1 MLIVFQHPV
10 TGEMFMPECMV
21 IMTRRPLEGQVFSV
35 LEEQVQN
42 ITSIAQSG
50 NTPIARGLVTVTV
63 GNQVPE
69 GIDVTTNLIFR
80 SYPEYDDFQSGLM
93 DNEAYIE
100 RFDSIASKCQFVSI
114 DLCEIIR
121 PIEGAPEG
129 FNAKYLVRNVFT
141 AKPGKRSE
149 LIDVLVEQR
158 ESLTPGSPKAN
169 ITKPLSSWDQIRS
182 GRAFDSY
189 QALAESLSQIES
201 PANRSGWGRVV
212 DLTDQ
217 MTRTIS
223 KIQYIM

>member
-1 MLIVFQHPV
+1 
-10 TGEMFMPECMV
+10 MPECMV
-21 IMTRRPLEGQVFSV
+21 VMTRRPLEGQVFSV
-35 LEEQVQN
+35 LEEQVQS
-42 ITSIAQSG
+42 IASIAQSE
-50 NTPIARGLVTVTV
+50 NTPIVRGLVTVTV

-149 LIDVLVEQR
+149 LIDVLGEQR
-158 ESLTPGSPKAN
+158 ESLTPCSPKAN
-169 ITKPLSSWDQIRS
+169 IAKPLSSWDQIRS

-189 QALAESLSQIES
+189 QALAESLNQIES

>member
-1 MLIVFQHPV
+1 
-10 TGEMFMPECMV
+10 MPECMV
-21 IMTRRPLEGQVFSV
+21 VMTRRPLEGQVFSV
-35 LEEQVQN
+35 LEEQVQS
-42 ITSIAQSG
+42 IASIAQSEH
-50 NTPIARGLVTVTV
+50 TPIVRGLVTVTV

-100 RFDSIASKCQFVSI
+100 RFDSIASKCQCVSI

-158 ESLTPGSPKAN
+158 ESLTPGSPNAN

>member
-1 MLIVFQHPV
+1 
-10 TGEMFMPECMV
+10 MPECMV
-21 IMTRRPLEGQVFSV
+21 VMTRRPREGQVFSV
-35 LEEQVQN
+35 LEEQVQS
-42 ITSIAQSG
+42 IASIAQSE
-50 NTPIARGLVTVTV
+50 NTPIVRGLVTVTV

>member
-1 MLIVFQHPV
+1 
-10 TGEMFMPECMV
+10 MPECMV
-21 IMTRRPLEGQVFSV
+21 VMTRRPLEGQVFSV
-35 LEEQVQN
+35 LEEQVQS
-42 ITSIAQSG
+42 IASIAQSE
-50 NTPIARGLVTVTV
+50 NTPIVRGLVTVTV

-100 RFDSIASKCQFVSI
+100 RFASIASKCQFVSI

>member
-1 MLIVFQHPV
+1 
-10 TGEMFMPECMV
+10 MPECMV
-21 IMTRRPLEGQVFSV
+21 VMTRRPLEGQVFSV
-35 LEEQVQN
+35 LEEQVQS
-42 ITSIAQSG
+42 IASIAQSE
-50 NTPIARGLVTVTV
+50 NTPIVRGLVTVTV

-149 LIDVLVEQR
+149 LIDELVEQR

-189 QALAESLSQIES
+189 QALAESLNQIES

>member
-1 MLIVFQHPV
+1 
-10 TGEMFMPECMV
+10 MPECMV
-21 IMTRRPLEGQVFSV
+21 VMTRRPLEGQVFSV
-35 LEEQVQN
+35 LEEQVQS
-42 ITSIAQSG
+42 IASIAQSE
-50 NTPIARGLVTVTV
+50 NTPIVRGLVTVTV

-201 PANRSGWGRVV
+201 PATRSAWGRVV

-217 MTRTIS
+217 MTRTLS

>member
-1 MLIVFQHPV
+1 
-10 TGEMFMPECMV
+10 MPECMV

-35 LEEQVQN
+35 LEEQVQS
-42 ITSIAQSG
+42 IASIAQSE
-50 NTPIARGLVTVTV
+50 NTPIVRGLVTVTV

-80 SYPEYDDFQSGLM
+80 SYAEYDDFQSGLM

-189 QALAESLSQIES
+189 QALAESLNQIES

>member
-1 MLIVFQHPV
+1 
-10 TGEMFMPECMV
+10 MPECMV
-21 IMTRRPLEGQVFSV
+21 VMTRRPLEGQVFSV
-35 LEEQVQN
+35 LEEQVQS
-42 ITSIAQSG
+42 IASIAQSE
-50 NTPIARGLVTVTV
+50 NTPIVRGLVTVTV

-80 SYPEYDDFQSGLM
+80 SYPEYDDFQSALM
-93 DNEAYIE
+93 ENEAYIE

-141 AKPGKRSE
+141 AKPSKRSE

>member
-1 MLIVFQHPV
+1 
-10 TGEMFMPECMV
+10 MPECMV

-35 LEEQVQN
+35 LEEQVQS
-42 ITSIAQSG
+42 IASIAQSE
-50 NTPIARGLVTVTV
+50 NTPIVRGLVTVTV

-93 DNEAYIE
+93 DDEAYIE

-121 PIEGAPEG
+121 PIEGGPEG

-169 ITKPLSSWDQIRS
+169 IAKPLSSWDQIRS

-201 PANRSGWGRVV
+201 PANRSGWGRVA

>member
-1 MLIVFQHPV
+1 
-10 TGEMFMPECMV
+10 MPECMV
-21 IMTRRPLEGQVFSV
+21 VMTRRPLEGQVFSV
-35 LEEQVQN
+35 LEEQVQS
-42 ITSIAQSG
+42 IASIAQSE
-50 NTPIARGLVTVTV
+50 NTPIVRGLVTVTV

-93 DNEAYIE
+93 ENEAYIE

>member
-1 MLIVFQHPV
+1 
-10 TGEMFMPECMV
+10 MPECMV
-21 IMTRRPLEGQVFSV
+21 VMTRRPLEGQVFSV
-35 LEEQVQN
+35 LEEQVQS
-42 ITSIAQSG
+42 IASIAQSE
-50 NTPIARGLVTVTV
+50 NTPIVRGLVTVTV

-189 QALAESLSQIES
+189 QALAESLNQIES
-201 PANRSGWGRVV
+201 PANRLGWGRVV

-223 KIQYIM
+223 KIQYTM

>member
-1 MLIVFQHPV
+1 
-10 TGEMFMPECMV
+10 MPECMV

-35 LEEQVQN
+35 LEEQVQS
-42 ITSIAQSG
+42 IASIAQSE
-50 NTPIARGLVTVTV
+50 NTPIVRGLVTVTV

-121 PIEGAPEG
+121 PIEGAAEG

>member
-1 MLIVFQHPV
+1 
-10 TGEMFMPECMV
+10 MPECMV
-21 IMTRRPLEGQVFSV
+21 VMTRRPLEGQVFSV
-35 LEEQVQN
+35 LEEQVQS
-42 ITSIAQSG
+42 IASIAQSE
-50 NTPIARGLVTVTV
+50 NTPIVRGLVTVTV

-223 KIQYIM
+223 KVQYTM

>member
-1 MLIVFQHPV
+1 
-10 TGEMFMPECMV
+10 MPECMV
-21 IMTRRPLEGQVFSV
+21 VMTRRPLEGQVFSV
-35 LEEQVQN
+35 LEEQVQS
-42 ITSIAQSG
+42 IASIAQSE
-50 NTPIARGLVTVTV
+50 NTPIVRGLVTVTV

-93 DNEAYIE
+93 DNGAYIE

>member
-1 MLIVFQHPV
+1 
-10 TGEMFMPECMV
+10 MPECMV
-21 IMTRRPLEGQVFSV
+21 VMTRRPLEGQVFSV
-35 LEEQVQN
+35 LEEQVQS
-42 ITSIAQSG
+42 IASIAQSE
-50 NTPIARGLVTVTV
+50 NTPIVRGLVTVTV

>member
-1 MLIVFQHPV
+1 
-10 TGEMFMPECMV
+10 MPECMV
-21 IMTRRPLEGQVFSV
+21 VMTRRPLEGQVFSV
-35 LEEQVQN
+35 LEEQVQS
-42 ITSIAQSG
+42 IASIAQSE
-50 NTPIARGLVTVTV
+50 NTPIVRGLVTVTV

-121 PIEGAPEG
+121 PIEGGPEG

-212 DLTDQ
+212 DLTAQ

-223 KIQYIM
+223 KLQYTM

>member
-1 MLIVFQHPV
+1 
-10 TGEMFMPECMV
+10 MPECMV
-21 IMTRRPLEGQVFSV
+21 VMTRRPLEGQVFSV
-35 LEEQVQN
+35 LEEQVQS
-42 ITSIAQSG
+42 IASIAQSE
-50 NTPIARGLVTVTV
+50 NTPIVRGLVTVTV

-100 RFDSIASKCQFVSI
+100 RFDLIASKCQFVSI

-201 PANRSGWGRVV
+201 PANGSGWGRVV

>member
-1 MLIVFQHPV
+1 
-10 TGEMFMPECMV
+10 MPECMV
-21 IMTRRPLEGQVFSV
+21 VMTRRPLEGQVFSV
-35 LEEQVQN
+35 LEEQVQS
-42 ITSIAQSG
+42 IASIAQSE
-50 NTPIARGLVTVTV
+50 NTPIVRGLVTVTV

-121 PIEGAPEG
+121 PIEGGPEG

-201 PANRSGWGRVV
+201 PAIRSGWGRVV

>member
-1 MLIVFQHPV
+1 
-10 TGEMFMPECMV
+10 MPECMV
-21 IMTRRPLEGQVFSV
+21 VMTRRPLEGPVFSV
-35 LEEQVQN
+35 LEEQVQS
-42 ITSIAQSG
+42 IASIAQSE
-50 NTPIARGLVTVTV
+50 NTPIVRGLVTVTV

>member
-1 MLIVFQHPV
+1 
-10 TGEMFMPECMV
+10 MPECMV
-21 IMTRRPLEGQVFSV
+21 VMTRRPLEGQVFSV
-35 LEEQVQN
+35 LEEQVQS
-42 ITSIAQSG
+42 IASIAQSE
-50 NTPIARGLVTVTV
+50 NTPIVRGLVTVTV

-201 PANRSGWGRVV
+201 PANRSSWGRVV

>member
-1 MLIVFQHPV
+1 
-10 TGEMFMPECMV
+10 MPECMV
-21 IMTRRPLEGQVFSV
+21 VMTRRPLEGQVFSV
-35 LEEQVQN
+35 LEEQVQS
-42 ITSIAQSG
+42 IASIAQSE
-50 NTPIARGLVTVTV
+50 NTPIVRGLVTVTV

-201 PANRSGWGRVV
+201 PVNRSGWGRVV

>member
-1 MLIVFQHPV
+1 
-10 TGEMFMPECMV
+10 MPECMV
-21 IMTRRPLEGQVFSV
+21 VMTRRPLEGQVFSV
-35 LEEQVQN
+35 LEEQVQS
-42 ITSIAQSG
+42 IASIAQSE
-50 NTPIARGLVTVTV
+50 NTPIVRGLVTVTV

-201 PANRSGWGRVV
+201 PANGSGWGRVV

>member
-1 MLIVFQHPV
+1 
-10 TGEMFMPECMV
+10 MPECMV
-21 IMTRRPLEGQVFSV
+21 VMTRRPLEGQVFSV
-35 LEEQVQN
+35 LEEQVQS
-42 ITSIAQSG
+42 IASIAQSE
-50 NTPIARGLVTVTV
+50 NTPIVRGLVTVTV

-100 RFDSIASKCQFVSI
+100 RVDSIASKCQFVSI

-121 PIEGAPEG
+121 PIEGGPEG

>member
-1 MLIVFQHPV
+1 
-10 TGEMFMPECMV
+10 MPECMV
-21 IMTRRPLEGQVFSV
+21 VMTRRPLEGQVFSV
-35 LEEQVQN
+35 LEEQVQS
-42 ITSIAQSG
+42 IASIAQSE
-50 NTPIARGLVTVTV
+50 NTPIVRGLVTVTV

-169 ITKPLSSWDQIRS
+169 ITRPLSSWDQIRS

>member
-1 MLIVFQHPV
+1 
-10 TGEMFMPECMV
+10 MPECMV
-21 IMTRRPLEGQVFSV
+21 VMTRRPLEGQVFSV
-35 LEEQVQN
+35 LEEQVQS
-42 ITSIAQSG
+42 IASIAQSE
-50 NTPIARGLVTVTV
+50 NTPIVRGLVTVTV

-93 DNEAYIE
+93 DNETYIE

-158 ESLTPGSPKAN
+158 ESLTQGSPKAN

-201 PANRSGWGRVV
+201 PANRSCWGRVV

-223 KIQYIM
+223 KIRYIM

>member
-1 MLIVFQHPV
+1 
-10 TGEMFMPECMV
+10 MPECMV
-21 IMTRRPLEGQVFSV
+21 VMTRRPLEGQVFSV
-35 LEEQVQN
+35 LEEQVQS
-42 ITSIAQSG
+42 IASIAQSE
-50 NTPIARGLVTVTV
+50 NTPIVRGLVTVTV

-69 GIDVTTNLIFR
+69 GIDVTTNLIFK

>member
-1 MLIVFQHPV
+1 
-10 TGEMFMPECMV
+10 MPECMV
-21 IMTRRPLEGQVFSV
+21 VMTRRPLEGQVFSV
-35 LEEQVQN
+35 LEEQVQS
-42 ITSIAQSG
+42 IASIAQSE
-50 NTPIARGLVTVTV
+50 NTPIVRGLVTVTV

-93 DNEAYIE
+93 ENEAYIE

-223 KIQYIM
+223 KVQYTM

>member
-1 MLIVFQHPV
+1 
-10 TGEMFMPECMV
+10 MPECMV
-21 IMTRRPLEGQVFSV
+21 VMTRRPLEGQVFSV
-35 LEEQVQN
+35 LEEQVQS
-42 ITSIAQSG
+42 IASIAQSE
-50 NTPIARGLVTVTV
+50 NTPIVRGLVTVTV

-69 GIDVTTNLIFR
+69 GIDVTTNLIFK

-93 DNEAYIE
+93 ENEAYIE

>member
-1 MLIVFQHPV
+1 
-10 TGEMFMPECMV
+10 MPECMV
-21 IMTRRPLEGQVFSV
+21 VMTRRPLEGQVFSV
-35 LEEQVQN
+35 LEEQVQS
-42 ITSIAQSG
+42 IASIAQSE
-50 NTPIARGLVTVTV
+50 NTPIVRGLVTVTV

-93 DNEAYIE
+93 ENEAYIE

-169 ITKPLSSWDQIRS
+169 IAKPLSSWDQIRS

-223 KIQYIM
+223 KVQYTM

>member
-1 MLIVFQHPV
+1 
-10 TGEMFMPECMV
+10 MPECMV
-21 IMTRRPLEGQVFSV
+21 VMTRRPLEGQVFSV
-35 LEEQVQN
+35 LEEQVQS
-42 ITSIAQSG
+42 IASIAQSE
-50 NTPIARGLVTVTV
+50 NTPIVRGLVTVTV

-121 PIEGAPEG
+121 PIEGGPEG
-129 FNAKYLVRNVFT
+129 FKAKYLVRNVFT

>member
-1 MLIVFQHPV
+1 
-10 TGEMFMPECMV
+10 MPECMV
-21 IMTRRPLEGQVFSV
+21 VMTRRPLEGQVFSV
-35 LEEQVQN
+35 LEEQVQS
-42 ITSIAQSG
+42 IASIAQSE
-50 NTPIARGLVTVTV
+50 NTPIVRGLVTVTV

-223 KIQYIM
+223 KVQYIM

>member
-1 MLIVFQHPV
+1 
-10 TGEMFMPECMV
+10 MPERMV
-21 IMTRRPLEGQVFSV
+21 VMTRRPLEGQVFSV
-35 LEEQVQN
+35 LEEQVQS
-42 ITSIAQSG
+42 IASIAQSE
-50 NTPIARGLVTVTV
+50 NTPIVRGLVTVTV

-169 ITKPLSSWDQIRS
+169 IAKPLSSWDQIRS

-189 QALAESLSQIES
+189 LALTES
-201 PANRSGWGRVV
+201 
-212 DLTDQ
+212 
-217 MTRTIS
+217 
-223 KIQYIM
+223 

>member
-1 MLIVFQHPV
+1 
-10 TGEMFMPECMV
+10 MPECMV

-35 LEEQVQN
+35 LEEQVQS
-42 ITSIAQSG
+42 IASIAQSE
-50 NTPIARGLVTVTV
+50 NTPIVRGLVTVTV

-93 DNEAYIE
+93 DNQAYIE

-169 ITKPLSSWDQIRS
+169 IAKPLSSWDQIRS

-189 QALAESLSQIES
+189 QALAESLNQIES
-201 PANRSGWGRVV
+201 PANRSGRGRVV

-223 KIQYIM
+223 KIQYTM

>member
-1 MLIVFQHPV
+1 
-10 TGEMFMPECMV
+10 MPECMV
-21 IMTRRPLEGQVFSV
+21 VMTRRPLEGQVFSV
-35 LEEQVQN
+35 LEEQVQS
-42 ITSIAQSG
+42 IASIAQSE
-50 NTPIARGLVTVTV
+50 NTPIVRGLVTVTV

-182 GRAFDSY
+182 GRVFDSY
-189 QALAESLSQIES
+189 QALSESLSQIES

>member
-1 MLIVFQHPV
+1 
-10 TGEMFMPECMV
+10 MPECMV
-21 IMTRRPLEGQVFSV
+21 VMPRRPLEGQVFSV
-35 LEEQVQN
+35 LEEQVQS
-42 ITSIAQSG
+42 IASIAQSE
-50 NTPIARGLVTVTV
+50 NTPIVRGLVTVTV

>member
-1 MLIVFQHPV
+1 
-10 TGEMFMPECMV
+10 MV
-21 IMTRRPLEGQVFSV
+21 VMTRRPLEGQVFSV
-35 LEEQVQN
+35 LEEQVQS
-42 ITSIAQSG
+42 IASIAQSE
-50 NTPIARGLVTVTV
+50 NTPIVRGLVTVTV

-201 PANRSGWGRVV
+201 PANRSGWGLVV